1 MIETLAIILLS
12 LLFGAIIAKVILVA
26 KDIYDQ
32 LEMIHNNINVMD
44 KGISDLYDVFFS
56 ENDDMKGYE

>member
-1 MIETLAIILLS
+1 MIETLLIILLS
-12 LLFGAIIAKVILVA
+12 LLFGAIVAKVILVA